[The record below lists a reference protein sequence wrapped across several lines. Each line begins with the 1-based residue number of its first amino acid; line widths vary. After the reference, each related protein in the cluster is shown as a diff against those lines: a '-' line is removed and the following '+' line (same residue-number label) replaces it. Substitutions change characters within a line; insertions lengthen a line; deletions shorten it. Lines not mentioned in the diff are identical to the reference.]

1 MPKYLVITLV
11 VDQILTFRTFHYVW
25 HEYCY
30 TTGTGV
36 PSCLICTCLDSVS
49 RPAIALNQLK
59 LFSPRSFPPK
69 FPLSFLVQR
78 DRAVTHMIDSTRVS
92 AAAPLNKEQLTGVV
106 LQRAKESLRTTGQ
119 LELFANE
126 QGMDSEVQA
135 LEAIGQALNIPVLDP
150 STIVI
155 DRLKLDD
162 FPIRLVHRHGIFPL
176 SQSEGVVRLLIS
188 DPFDIQAIDAVS
200 SAIGLTVSPV
210 LALPHEVATL
220 IKEHLGVGAQ
230 TLDGLIAQTDDA
242 EVQVLDDLKFD
253 ESEAAEMAQQ
263 SSVVRLVN
271 DILTEAVTA
280 RASDIHMET
289 QSRSM
294 KIRYRIDGVLQTQPV
309 PAGLNRFQAAI
320 ISRLKIMAKMNIA
333 EKRVPQDG
341 RIKLKVSG
349 REVDIRVSIIPML
362 HGEGVVMRVL
372 DKDAMSFSLSGVGME
387 DDISRQFHE
396 LIRRPHGIVL
406 VTGPTGSGKTTT
418 LYSALAEIK
427 SERNKIITTE
437 DPIEYQLEGINQ
449 IQVNHKVGLTFAASL
464 RAILRHDPD
473 VCLIGEIRDFETAE
487 NAIQAALTGHMVFS
501 TLHTNDASG
510 TFMRLVDMGV
520 EPFLVASTVEGVM
533 AQRLV
538 RTLCRDCREAYMPL
552 GEEVPFDFPLDEVT
566 TAQPIYRAVGCRA
579 CRGTGYSGR
588 KGIYELLVTNDEI
601 RQLATERSGSVAIR
615 QAALRNEMRTLRQ
628 DGWLKVASGLTSI
641 EEVVRVTK
649 SD

>member
-1 MPKYLVITLV
+1 M
-11 VDQILTFRTFHYVW
+11 
-25 HEYCY
+25 
-30 TTGTGV
+30 
-36 PSCLICTCLDSVS
+36 S
-49 RPAIALNQLK
+49 
-59 LFSPRSFPPK
+59 
-69 FPLSFLVQR
+69 
-78 DRAVTHMIDSTRVS
+78 DSTPTTI
-92 AAAPLNKEQLTGVV
+92 AARTECSQQLTRSD
-106 LQRAKESLRTTGQ
+106 LQRAREILRTTGQ

-126 QGMDSEVQA
+126 QGLDSDVQA
-135 LEAIGQALNIPVLDP
+135 LEAIGEALGIPVFDL
-150 STIVI
+150 STI
-155 DRLKLDD
+155 DLESLQLGE
-162 FPIRLVHRHGIFPL
+162 FPIRLVHRHGVFPL
-176 SQSEGVVRLLIS
+176 SRSEWSIQLLIS
-188 DPFDIQAIDAVS
+188 DPFDVQAIDAVS
-200 SAIGLTVSPV
+200 SAMGLTVSPV

-220 IKEHLGVGAQ
+220 IKAHLGVGAQ
-230 TLDGLIAQTDDA
+230 TLDGLIAQTDDD
-242 EVQVLDDLKFD
+242 EVQVLGDLDFD

-263 SSVVRLVN
+263 ASVVRLVN

-280 RASDIHMET
+280 RASDIHMEA
-289 QSRSM
+289 QSRGM

-309 PAGLNRFQAAI
+309 PAELTRFQAAI

-538 RTLCRDCREAYMPL
+538 RTLCHDCREAYMPSH
-552 GEEVPFDFPLDEVT
+552 EEVPFDFPLDEVT